1 MNKIEKFIY
10 DKLKS
15 KPWIKY
21 LVRNVY
27 QTIFDILPKRQEFSI
42 NTIDYRENYFFGFH
56 DKTPFANDC
65 KKVLANHLTIKSLKM
80 PGKND
85 GLVVGYFDFSNGN
98 LGSFIK
104 IKDTYA
110 WNYHKG
116 CRLQWVDDE
125 NLIFNS
131 TNKGKLTSTIVNI
144 STLQEKIINYPIDT
158 VSSDGDWATS
168 FSYQRL
174 QKLMPG
180 YGYRY
185 EDEGYLNEN
194 APRNSGL
201 FLINLKENSR
211 SLILSLN
218 ELIADIIDIPG
229 VLESQHYVTHSEFSY
244 DGKYISFLHRW
255 TTKDIRV
262 RQTRLVIYDLNNKT
276 HIALP
281 TEGMVSHYVWN
292 QDNQIIAYC
301 NVQQED
307 CHVLFNVPN
316 VSDFKKIVPEKLN
329 SDGHQSFITNTEFV
343 TDTYP
348 DKYRMAKLYKVQI
361 ENDEVQLLA
370 SLHSPKKF
378 QTRDF
383 QKHISCD
390 LHPRVSPGGKYVSFD
405 SIRYNYRSLCVMKL
419 PN

>member
-1 MNKIEKFIY
+1 
-10 DKLKS
+10 
-15 KPWIKY
+15 
-21 LVRNVY
+21 
-27 QTIFDILPKRQEFSI
+27 
-42 NTIDYRENYFFGFH
+42 
-56 DKTPFANDC
+56 
-65 KKVLANHLTIKSLKM
+65 
-80 PGKND
+80 
-85 GLVVGYFDFSNGN
+85 
-98 LGSFIK
+98 
-104 IKDTYA
+104 
-110 WNYHKG
+110 
-116 CRLQWVDDE
+116 
-125 NLIFNS
+125 
-131 TNKGKLTSTIVNI
+131 
-144 STLQEKIINYPIDT
+144 
-158 VSSDGDWATS
+158 
-168 FSYQRL
+168 
-174 QKLMPG
+174 MPG